1 MLFFFPF
8 HTPFLSHEFIRD
20 GIEVTR
26 PVAKRLDDT
35 QRCSW
40 RQKTN
45 PAHNLLFPTPSPQ
58 LVSETALYLQS
69 HWAPDRPSDYK
80 SRYRLSSFF
89 SFYPS
94 CKIRPSARVLA
105 PHAIIFFMP
114 SYAIRIDR
122 RRNMLSVVVV
132 VLYGPLLVMRCCN
145 VVKRMSLISTH
156 SSGTYSWALASY
168 FPSPVLHFSF

>member
-1 MLFFFPF
+1 M
-8 HTPFLSHEFIRD
+8 
-20 GIEVTR
+20 TR
-26 PVAKRLDDT
+26 NVAVGAKKRT
-35 QRCSW
+35 
-40 RQKTN
+40 
-45 PAHNLLFPTPSPQ
+45 HILFPTPSPQ
-58 LVSETALYLQS
+58 IVSETALYLQS

-105 PHAIIFFMP
+105 PHAIIFFFFMP

-168 FPSPVLHFSF
+168 FPSPMLHFSFKFSDIIQGVPSGCTLPFVYFKTLVLSW